1 MGMSK
6 FLRELVECFG
16 QCSRGDYDKEKG
28 ERVQMFGPYF
38 CGMNMRLNIPSFAMR
53 LNSPSSTSKQISV
66 AIKFSGPKG
75 VVLTFD
81 NPSNNMQYSY
91 LRGWDCSWIGRFG
104 KEEDERLFFGGLY
117 RIKVVN
123 LRLIET
129 NENMKQF
136 VSAIFYFDLLL
147 TGAYLYNIKKNKN
160 DFLII
165 QALMNQSLRKQTNVV
180 LPSFICDC
188 FQAFTQNKKQI
199 IFDLYRLNDYG
210 DKRINDLLFYS
221 LDGRDHNKEIKRNDD
236 DQTNL
241 IRLELLSLFPNIKT
255 LIIQSTSST
264 GLFSF
269 SFSLMALLNV
279 ISQCNVNQIIIKSVE
294 YDGYNWIKNLWKS
307 DEQILKKEYA
317 AKGYE
322 IEMKKEKEKYN
333 TVEYRFEIN
342 KL

>member
-1 MGMSK
+1 MG
-6 FLRELVECFG
+6 
-16 QCSRGDYDKEKG
+16 RGDRNEMWK
-28 ERVQMFGPYF
+28 RVNQMFGPYF

-81 NPSNNMQYSY
+81 NPQYNHQYQY

-104 KEEDERLFFGGLY
+104 KEEDERLFFGGFY

-147 TGAYLYNIKKNKN
+147 TAAWLNGIKSNKN
-160 DFLII
+160 DFFII
-165 QALMNQSLRKQTNVV
+165 EALMNQSLKKQTNVI
-180 LPSFICDC
+180 LPPFICDC

-199 IFDLYRLNDYG
+199 ILNLDYLNEYG
-210 DKRINDLLFYS
+210 DKRINDLLFHS
-221 LDGRDHNKEIKRNDD
+221 LDRRQYDKVIKRKDD
-236 DQTNL
+236 EKNNL

-255 LIIQSTSST
+255 LIIQSTD
-264 GLFSF
+264 GEHSF

-279 ISQCNVNQIIIKSVE
+279 ISQCNVNQIIIESEE
-294 YDGYNWIKNLWKS
+294 YVNDESSHNWIKSLWES
-307 DEQILKKEYA
+307 DEQKLKKEYA
-317 AKGYE
+317 GKGYE
-322 IEMKKEKEKYN
+322 IEMKKEQKGPWD
-333 TVEYRFEIN
+333 VEYRFEIN

>member
-1 MGMSK
+1 MG
-6 FLRELVECFG
+6 
-16 QCSRGDYDKEKG
+16 
-28 ERVQMFGPYF
+28 
-38 CGMNMRLNIPSFAMR
+38 
-53 LNSPSSTSKQISV
+53 KQISV

-81 NPSNNMQYSY
+81 NPSDNNQYMF

-104 KEEDERLFFGGLY
+104 KEEDERLFFGGFF

-123 LRLIET
+123 LRLLET

-147 TGAYLYNIKKNKN
+147 TGAALWNIKTNKN
-160 DFLII
+160 DFFII
-165 QALMNQSLRKQTNVV
+165 EALMNQSLKKQTNVT

-199 IFDLYRLNDYG
+199 ILNLYYLNEYCDE
-210 DKRINDLLFYS
+210 RINDLLFYS
-221 LDGRDHNKEIKRNDD
+221 LDKRSYNEEIKREDV
-236 DQTNL
+236 DQDNL
-241 IRLELLSLFPNIKT
+241 IRLDMLSLFPNIKT
-255 LIIQSTSST
+255 LIIQSTDYD
-264 GLFSF
+264 GEHSF

-279 ISQCNVNQIIIKSVE
+279 ISQCYVNEIIIKSKE
-294 YDGYNWIKNLWKS
+294 SYDGYNYYNWIKSLWSS

-322 IEMKKEKEKYN
+322 IEMQQEN
-333 TVEYRFEIN
+333 G
-342 KL
+342 

>member
-1 MGMSK
+1 MG
-6 FLRELVECFG
+6 
-16 QCSRGDYDKEKG
+16 RGDRNEMWK
-28 ERVQMFGPYF
+28 RVNQMFGPYF

-81 NPSNNMQYSY
+81 NPRNNRQYKY

-104 KEEDERLFFGGLY
+104 KEEDERLFFGGFF

-147 TGAYLYNIKKNKN
+147 TAANLSEIKKNKN
-160 DFLII
+160 DFFII
-165 QALMNQSLRKQTNVV
+165 EALMNQSLKKQTNVI

-199 IFDLYRLNDYG
+199 IFDLYYLNEDG
-210 DKRINDLLFYS
+210 DKRSNNLLFHS
-221 LDGRDHNKEIKRNDD
+221 LDKREYNKEIKRKDV
-236 DQTNL
+236 DQSNSV
-241 IRLELLSLFPNIKT
+241 RLELLSLFPNIKA
-255 LIIQSTSST
+255 LIIQSTDGIGSV
-264 GLFSF
+264 SF
-269 SFSLMALLNV
+269 SFSLMGFLNV
-279 ISQCNVNQIIIKSVE
+279 ISQCNVNEIIIKSTE
-294 YDGYNWIKNLWKS
+294 TDDGFNWIKSLWKS

-322 IEMKKEKEKYN
+322 IEMKEEKGGHESYD
-333 TVEYRFEIN
+333 EFCFE
-342 KL
+342 